1 MNDTKLRQDIMDE
14 LDFTPGIDANDVGVA
29 VENGIVTITG
39 HVANYPQKS
48 TVERVVSRIK
58 GVKGIAEELKV
69 RFAGTNGNADDEI
82 ARRAVESMKWNVVVP
97 DENVQV
103 KVQRG
108 WVTLTGTVD
117 WNFEKNSAEH
127 AVRGLHGVLGVS
139 NMIQIRARATPD
151 NVKKRI
157 EDSLK
162 RNAELEASGI
172 RVNVIGSKVTL
183 EGKVKAW
190 SERRLVEDAA
200 WATPGVSSVV
210 DHLGIA

>member
-1 MNDTKLRQDIMDE
+1 MNDTQLRQDILDE
-14 LDFTPGIDANDVGVA
+14 LDFTPGIDANDIGVA
-29 VENGIVTITG
+29 VENGVVTLTG

-48 TVERVVSRIK
+48 TVETVVARIK
-58 GVKGIAEELKV
+58 GVRGIAEELEV
-69 RFAGTNGNADDEI
+69 RFAGIKGNSDDEI
-82 ARRAVESMKWNVVVP
+82 ARRALESLKWSVVVP
-97 DENVQV
+97 DEKLQV
-103 KVQRG
+103 KVHRG
-108 WVTLTGTVD
+108 WVTLSGTVD
-117 WNFEKNSAEH
+117 WNFEKDAAAV

-139 NMIQIRARATPD
+139 NMIAIRPRTTPD

-157 EDSLK
+157 EDSLR

-172 RVNVIGSKVTL
+172 RVNVAGSQVTL

-210 DHLGIA
+210 DHLSIV

>member
-1 MNDTKLRQDIMDE
+1 MNDTKLRQDILDE
-14 LDFTPGIDANDVGVA
+14 IEFTPGIDANDIGVA
-29 VENGIVTITG
+29 VENGIVTLTG

-48 TVERVVSRIK
+48 TVEQVVARIK
-58 GVKGIAEELKV
+58 GVRGIAEELEV
-69 RFAGTNGNADDEI
+69 RFVGTIGTSDDEI
-82 ARRAVESMKWNVVVP
+82 ARRAVESLKWNVVVP
-97 DENVQV
+97 DDKLQV

-108 WVTLTGTVD
+108 WVTLSGTVD
-117 WNFEKNSAEH
+117 WNFEKDA
-127 AVRGLHGVLGVS
+127 AAGAIRGLHGVLGVS
-139 NMIQIRARATPD
+139 NMIEIRSRATPE
-151 NVKKRI
+151 NVKQRI

-162 RNAELEASGI
+162 RNAELEAGGI
-172 RVNVIGSKVTL
+172 SVNVVGGKVTL